1 MPQGHGV
8 RDDERFDASRFLVPV
23 GQENGDRQLAGRLAT
38 AIAEGGLRLHFQPIV
53 DLPSG
58 RTRSYEVLCRWHDR
72 DLGEVP
78 PDRFIRV
85 AEQAGL
91 IHELGRQVLRRACR
105 EAACWPTV
113 HGAAPTVAVNVSPLQ
128 LAEPDF
134 VQETAAALADA
145 GLAPSRLYLEITE
158 SAAIDDFDVTA
169 QRLTALR
176 ALGIGVALDDF
187 GVGHSPLSVLRW
199 LPLDVLKID
208 RSFVAHV
215 HEQARDS
222 VVTRLVI
229 DTAHS
234 LGLHVCAEGVENRDQ
249 AQQVLAMGCDYAQG
263 YLFGRPRPSEDGRTP
278 PAAVATHLDPHEPAP
293 VRVWGT
299 TDEIVLITTPDR
311 TITYASPG
319 TLAVLGFSPSQVIGT
334 SAVSYLHPDDGDPI
348 AAMADPRAG
357 TRPAPWVHRARR
369 RTGGYVW
376 LRTRAQVVRDATG
389 KAQEVVSMSRDVT
402 TQVEAERRLAS
413 SQARFRW
420 AFDQAPVGMCL
431 SGFDGVIQQANRALA
446 DLLGTTPEDLVG
458 LRIADI
464 THPEDRARDEV
475 NAHRLATGADT
486 VQHVVKRYLDV
497 HGDAVPVHVWAT
509 VLDDE
514 QGEPALVVAHVMA
527 VDDPAAAWGAERA
540 APG

>member
-1 MPQGHGV
+1 MPQGHG
-8 RDDERFDASRFLVPV
+8 DPDANACASRQLLLPASSS
-23 GQENGDRQLAGRLAT
+23 EDDRALAVRLAT
-38 AIAEGGLRLHFQPIV
+38 ALGDGRLRLHFQPIV

-58 RTRSYEVLCRWHDR
+58 RTRGYEALCRWR
-72 DLGEVP
+72 DCTLGDVP
-78 PDRFIRV
+78 PDRFIPV
-85 AEQAGL
+85 AERAGL
-91 IHELGRQVLRRACR
+91 IHDLGRQVLREACQ
-105 EAACWPTV
+105 AAARWPTV
-113 HGAAPTVAVNVSPLQ
+113 HGVAPTIGVNVSPVQ
-128 LAEPDF
+128 LTDPDF
-134 VQETAAALADA
+134 VDDTAAALRDS

-158 SAAIDDFDVTA
+158 SAAIDDFKDTA
-169 QRLTALR
+169 ARLTALR
-176 ALGIGVALDDF
+176 ALGVGVALDDF

-234 LGLHVCAEGVENRDQ
+234 LGLHVCAEGVENREQ
-249 AQQVLAMGCDYAQG
+249 AQQMLAMGCDYAQG
-263 YLFGRPRPSEDGRTP
+263 FLFGRPRPSEDGRTP

-334 SAVSYLHPDDGDPI
+334 SAASYLHPDDGDPV

-357 TRPAPWVHRARR
+357 TTHAPWVHRARR

-376 LRTRAQVVRDATG
+376 LRTRAQVVRDAQG
-389 KAQEVVSMSRDVT
+389 RAQEVVSMSRDVT
-402 TQVEAERRLAS
+402 TEVQAERQLAS
-413 SQARFRW
+413 TQARFRW

-431 SGFDGVIQQANRALA
+431 SGFDGVIQQSNRALA
-446 DLLGTTPEDLVG
+446 DLLGTTPEELVG
-458 LRIADI
+458 VRIGDI
-464 THPEDRARDEV
+464 THPDDRARDEL

-486 VQHVVKRYLDV
+486 VQHVVK
-497 HGDAVPVHVWAT
+497 
-509 VLDDE
+509 
-514 QGEPALVVAHVMA
+514 
-527 VDDPAAAWGAERA
+527 
-540 APG
+540 